1 MGVYLTLPIGSEEPP
16 TAEELMNVPILKDKE
31 VDPGAL
37 DGRDKSSTID
47 MLPNR
52 TLEHTA
58 QHTESGVYV
67 GEGLPPF
74 LKGWLKG
81 S

>member
-1 MGVYLTLPIGSEEPP
+1 
-16 TAEELMNVPILKDKE
+16 MNIPILKDKE
-31 VDPGAL
+31 LDSGAL
-37 DGRDKSSTID
+37 DGRDKNLMID

>member
-1 MGVYLTLPIGSEEPP
+1 M
-16 TAEELMNVPILKDKE
+16 EELVNVPILKDKE
-31 VDPGAL
+31 VDTGAL
-37 DGRDKSSTID
+37 DGRDKSLTIN

-74 LKGWLKG
+74 LKEWLKG